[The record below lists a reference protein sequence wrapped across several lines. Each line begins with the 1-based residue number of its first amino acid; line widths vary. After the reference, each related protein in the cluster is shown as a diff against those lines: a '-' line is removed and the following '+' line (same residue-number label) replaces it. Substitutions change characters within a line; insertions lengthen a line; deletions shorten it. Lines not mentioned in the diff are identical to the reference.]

1 MKEQVQ
7 KLISIYNT
15 LLQVHTCGEDS
26 FLMTDCMRAFCQTIK
41 ELSAEQ
47 KEE

>member
-1 MKEQVQ
+1 MKEQIQ
-7 KLISIYNT
+7 QLINIYNT
-15 LLQVHTCGEDS
+15 MLQVHTCGEDS
-26 FLMTDCMRAFCQTIK
+26 FLMTDCMRLFFKTIK